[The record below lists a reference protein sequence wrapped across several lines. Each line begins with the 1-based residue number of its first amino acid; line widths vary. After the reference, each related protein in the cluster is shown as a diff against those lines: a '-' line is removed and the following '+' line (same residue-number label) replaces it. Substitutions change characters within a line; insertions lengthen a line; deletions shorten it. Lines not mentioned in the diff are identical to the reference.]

1 MSKLVLAVPNFPGK
15 EKLIAKTSRLALKVS
30 KHSPEI
36 CVATGI
42 VAGVGATAL
51 ACRATL
57 RVGEIIDSHNETMAK
72 INKLVSYAEDG
83 NPIDGYSVEEGQKE
97 KWILTIQTICKIGKL
112 YSPAIIAGAFSVGM
126 ILGGHHILKSRNAAL
141 SLAYTG
147 LQKAYDEYR
156 KRVREVVGEEK
167 ENDIFKGVREVVTE
181 ETKENGKV
189 VKKKANEL
197 GEPAS
202 PYTRLFD
209 EGSCWWKPDA
219 EQNKFFLQMQQNH
232 ANDLLRLRG
241 HLFLNEVFDML
252 DIPRT
257 KTGSVC
263 GWVYG
268 EGDSFVDF
276 GLWDVTKEGVRRF
289 INGAERNIWLEFN
302 CDGVIYD
309 KI

>member
-15 EKLIAKTSRLALKVS
+15 EKLIAKASRLALKVS

-42 VAGVGATAL
+42 VAGVGATVL

-57 RVGEIIDSHNETMAK
+57 RVGEVIDFHNETMAK

-83 NPIDGYSVEEGQKE
+83 NPVKGYSVEEGQKE
-97 KWILTIQTICKIGKL
+97 KWIFTIQTICKIGKL

-126 ILGGHHILKSRNAAL
+126 ILGGHRILKSRNAAL

-189 VKKKANEL
+189 VKKKSKRARRTCI
-197 GEPAS
+197 A
-202 PYTRLFD
+202 
-209 EGSCWWKPDA
+209 
-219 EQNKFFLQMQQNH
+219 
-232 ANDLLRLRG
+232 LRK
-241 HLFLNEVFDML
+241 
-252 DIPRT
+252 DI
-257 KTGSVC
+257 
-263 GWVYG
+263 
-268 EGDSFVDF
+268 
-276 GLWDVTKEGVRRF
+276 
-289 INGAERNIWLEFN
+289 
-302 CDGVIYD
+302 
-309 KI
+309 